1 MSKQGTQGH
10 DRNLEY
16 RPYRRFLAWSVL
28 SFSVLGSLYLLTSV
42 AVTIYRRRNPPTAA
56 ATPVS
61 ANFTTAELQACMSE
75 LSDVQFALEKH
86 LESFHHLLAGY
97 EPDEAQRWA
106 DEGALWRKRWS
117 HLGQRCRFGEAPV
130 PQQFR
135 KQREA
140 MASAFDELGAIHLTY
155 TRELKRF
162 GNEQAPRLQSVHNRI
177 ETLSEAARVLR

>member
-1 MSKQGTQGH
+1 MSKQGTQGP

-28 SFSVLGSLYLLTSV
+28 SFSVIGSIYLLTSV
-42 AVTIYRRRNPPTAA
+42 AVTVYQRRNPPTAA

-61 ANFTTAELQACMSE
+61 ENFTVRELQACMNE

-97 EPDEAQRWA
+97 APDEAQRWG

-117 HLGQRCRFGEAPV
+117 HLGQRCRFGEAPT
-130 PQQFR
+130 QKQFQ
-135 KQREA
+135 KQREQ
-140 MASAFDELGAIHLTY
+140 MASAFEELGAIHLTY

-162 GNEQAPRLQSVHNRI
+162 GNEQAPRLQRVHNRI
-177 ETLSEAARVLR
+177 DALAEAAATLR